1 MLQRQRFVNLY
12 AGIALPNPASVALH
26 EAIGMRRIGVYEGV
40 GSKFGA
46 WHDGAWYGLRMAE
59 PGLPLAEPGLS
70 LDEPVSL
77 PELLSTAV

>member
-40 GSKFGA
+40 GSKSGA
-46 WHDGAWYGLRMAE
+46 WHVGGGSGLAHASPAAPWRRR
-59 PGLPLAEPGLS
+59 
-70 LDEPVSL
+70 
-77 PELLSTAV
+77 TR

>member
-12 AGIALPNPASVALH
+12 TGIALPNPASVALH

-46 WHDGAWYGLRMAE
+46 WHDVGPGTGLRMAE
-59 PGLPLAEPGLS
+59 PGLPLAEPVPLH
-70 LDEPVSL
+70 
-77 PELLSTAV
+77 ELL

>member
-26 EAIGMRRIGVYEGV
+26 EAIGMSRIGVYEGV

-46 WHDGAWYGLRMAE
+46 WHDVGLVRAAD
-59 PGLPLAEPGLS
+59 GRAR
-70 LDEPVSL
+70 
-77 PELLSTAV
+77 TASRRARTASR

>member
-40 GSKFGA
+40 ASKFGA
-46 WHDGAWYGLRMAE
+46 WHHVGLVRAADGRAR
-59 PGLPLAEPGLS
+59 
-70 LDEPVSL
+70 
-77 PELLSTAV
+77 TASRRARTASR